1 MFNSMRS
8 YFFYFAESLIKAF
21 QSFCYSKDESYNLV
35 AELFY
40 GTAKTCI
47 LDERS
52 FEQIKET
59 VISKGGT
66 TEAALKNLDNLKTK
80 KNITQ
85 SIKKAYVK
93 AKALGKSK

>member
-1 MFNSMRS
+1 M
-8 YFFYFAESLIKAF
+8 
-21 QSFCYSKDESYNLV
+21 
-35 AELFY
+35 
-40 GTAKTCI
+40 CI

-52 FEQIKET
+52 FEQIKKT

-80 KNITQ
+80 EKITQ

-93 AKALGKSK
+93 AQALGKSK